1 MEVPVGTLCTL
12 GSFQLP
18 CVIIMTFSLM
28 SCPGVSKLYLL
39 GCSYW
44 TMKADCVKAV
54 PWNMLG
60 LCGAEEK
67 WGWQEQSGLPLNPF
81 QLHGSPFFAP

>member
-1 MEVPVGTLCTL
+1 MSWPGLLVALRRQAAFMGVPMGTLCSL

-18 CVIIMTFSLM
+18 CIIIMTFSLM

-44 TMKADCVKAV
+44 TMTV
-54 PWNMLG
+54 
-60 LCGAEEK
+60 
-67 WGWQEQSGLPLNPF
+67 
-81 QLHGSPFFAP
+81 